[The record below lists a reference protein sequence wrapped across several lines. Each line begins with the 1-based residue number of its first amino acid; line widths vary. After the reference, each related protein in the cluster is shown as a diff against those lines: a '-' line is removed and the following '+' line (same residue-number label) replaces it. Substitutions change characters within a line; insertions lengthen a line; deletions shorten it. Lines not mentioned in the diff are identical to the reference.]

1 MPGTSWREFDW
12 WLFYSAVVLSLFGL
26 VVLVANDNSSNFLAS
41 FAFRQILFLF
51 GGILIA
57 VLIARSDYR
66 TFRGPAYVFFLMAIM
81 LLVAVLIFGVTR
93 NGTRGW
99 FEFGFLQVQPSEF
112 VKILFVLVLA
122 RFWSKKTF
130 HTLRDVLLS
139 LVFLIPVLF
148 LVLMQPDLGTALSY
162 LTVWLIV
169 VLALS
174 LPMKQLITFLIVAL
188 TAGIISLFV
197 LLRVLGQD
205 SYQFQRLEV
214 FPDHLFLKSLHHR
227 DIGYQV
233 DQAIIAIGSGQAF
246 GSGVGQ
252 GWQARLNYL
261 PVKESDFIFAN
272 IAESM
277 GFLGALLLILL
288 FILFIFMTIRVA
300 TVAQD
305 AFGKLVAT
313 GLLGMYLF
321 HMIENIGMNLGI
333 LPVTGVPLSF
343 VSYGGSHLL
352 TSYIGLG
359 LLESIIMRHKK
370 IKF

>member
-1 MPGTSWREFDW
+1 
-12 WLFYSAVVLSLFGL
+12 
-26 VVLVANDNSSNFLAS
+26 
-41 FAFRQILFLF
+41 
-51 GGILIA
+51 
-57 VLIARSDYR
+57 
-66 TFRGPAYVFFLMAIM
+66 
-81 LLVAVLIFGVTR
+81 
-93 NGTRGW
+93 
-99 FEFGFLQVQPSEF
+99 
-112 VKILFVLVLA
+112 
-122 RFWSKKTF
+122 
-130 HTLRDVLLS
+130 
-139 LVFLIPVLF
+139 
-148 LVLMQPDLGTALSY
+148 MQPDLGTALSY

-288 FILFIFMTIRVA
+288 FILFIFRTIRVA